1 MRSRKYLVYIVILL
15 LIGAAVGL
23 YVSTKPAATEDDH
36 VAGPMQIMTTT
47 SLLECAVK
55 EIGGEHVRVGVLIAP
70 GSCPGHYD
78 IRPEDM
84 KTLCAS
90 KILFTHGYE
99 GFVPRMLESA
109 GRQRPKEVAISV
121 DGNWMIPSVYISALT
136 KVADVLCESDSAHSE
151 EYKDA
156 LVRLQ
161 DEYKKLEEELKS
173 QLEEA
178 GADGVPALCSDQQ
191 ADVAKWMGLK
201 VVDIYPRAEQFTPV
215 LLHHMTDIGQKNQ
228 VKICVDNLQSGP
240 TAGLPLAKD
249 LGATHVTIS
258 NFPGGF
264 ADTDTWKECA
274 QDNVRRVIKSLKS
287 NTNRKP
293 STVNRNAH

>member
-15 LIGAAVGL
+15 LAGAAVGL
-23 YVSTKPAATEDDH
+23 LVTTKPAATVD
-36 VAGPMQIMTTT
+36 AQASGPMQIMATT

-84 KTLCAS
+84 RTLCAS

-99 GFVPRMLESA
+99 GFVPRMMESV
-109 GRQRPKEVAISV
+109 GRQKPKEEAISV
-121 DGNWMIPSVYISALT
+121 DGNWMIPSVYISALG
-136 KVADVLCESDSAHSE
+136 KVADVLCEVDSAHSE
-151 EYKDA
+151 EYRKTLA
-156 LVRLQ
+156 RLKTEYEKL
-161 DEYKKLEEELKS
+161 DEDIKS
-173 QLEEA
+173 RLEEA
-178 GADGVPALCSDQQ
+178 GASRTPALCSDQQ

-215 LLHHMTDIGQKNQ
+215 LLHHMTGIGRRNK
-228 VKICVDNLQSGP
+228 VRICMDNLQSGP

-249 LGATHVTIS
+249 LGATHVTLS

-264 ADTDTWKECA
+264 ADTVTWRECLE
-274 QDNVRRVIKSLKS
+274 DNVRRVIKSLKS

-293 STVNRNAH
+293 